1 MVSAR
6 ALSSLS
12 ASAHGEREIVNERW
26 ASQLVTAPSA
36 HALLQ
41 LQLRPH
47 GSVVGSEVIPGTP
60 LLATAHFRSIRTAAL
75 KAVAAGEAMEE
86 EGS

>member
-26 ASQLVTAPSA
+26 VSQLVTAPTA
-36 HALLQ
+36 HALLR
-41 LQLRPH
+41 LPPPH
-47 GSVVGSEVIPGTP
+47 GSAVGSEAIPGTP
-60 LLATAHFRSIRTAAL
+60 LLATAHFRSRRMAAL
-75 KAVAAGEAMEE
+75 KTVAVGEAMEE